1 MQTRDAPTD
10 QLAVAQALERVIAW
24 LRQSRESS
32 GLSASTVSALTRL
45 DSRGSL
51 RITELSELEQLT
63 QPGMTTL
70 INRLEEAGFAR
81 READP
86 DDRRAV
92 RVTITPAGVEQVV
105 RHREGRAA
113 RILTRISELPPDDQ
127 DALVAALPAL
137 RAFAAEPGNI
147 QPSHDNNDRGS
158 NS

>member
-1 MQTRDAPTD
+1 MRTPDVQTD

-24 LRQSRESS
+24 LRQSRDSF
-32 GLSASTVSALTRL
+32 GLSASTVSALSRL
-45 DSRGSL
+45 ERRGSL

-92 RVTITPAGVEQVV
+92 RVSITPAGVEQVV
-105 RHREGRAA
+105 RHRDGRAA
-113 RILTRISELPPDDQ
+113 RILARIAELSTEDQ
-127 DALVAALPAL
+127 DALSAALPAL
-137 RAFAAEPGNI
+137 RAFAAEPSNI
-147 QPSHDNNDRGS
+147 DPLQPNS
-158 NS
+158 N